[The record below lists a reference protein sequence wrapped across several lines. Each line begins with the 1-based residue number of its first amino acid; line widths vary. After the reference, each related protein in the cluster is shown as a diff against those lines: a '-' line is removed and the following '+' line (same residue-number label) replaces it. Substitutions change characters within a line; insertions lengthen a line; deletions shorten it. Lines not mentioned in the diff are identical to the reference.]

1 MFKLFI
7 KLIITMIFSLSP
19 LVSLAKNV
27 PNSSVI
33 VQRVVDGDTIK
44 VIYQSKLESVRLI
57 GIDTPESR
65 INKRAYLQ
73 TQEYNKDA
81 ETIVNLGIKAKEY
94 TNSLV
99 KAGDNVRL
107 EFDVQQRDK
116 YQRLLA
122 YVWLKNGKMLNEEII
137 KNGYAMPLTIPP
149 DIKYEKRF
157 LQAYKYARE
166 HNLGLWKE

>member
-1 MFKLFI
+1 MAK
-7 KLIITMIFSLSP
+7 TSP
-19 LVSLAKNV
+19 DYN
-27 PNSSVI
+27 VI

-57 GIDTPESR
+57 GIDTPEFR

-81 ETIVNLGIKAKEY
+81 ETIVSLGLAAKEY

-99 KAGDNVRL
+99 KKGDTVKL
-107 EFDVQQRDK
+107 EFDVQKRDK
-116 YQRLLA
+116 YKRLLA

-149 DIKYEKRF
+149 NVKYEKRF

>member
-7 KLIITMIFSLSP
+7 KLIIAVIFSFSP
-19 LVSLAKNV
+19 LISLAKTSPDYN
-27 PNSSVI
+27 VI

-57 GIDTPESR
+57 GIDTPEFR

-81 ETIVNLGIKAKEY
+81 ETIVSLGLAAKEY

-99 KAGDNVRL
+99 KKGDTVKL
-107 EFDVQQRDK
+107 EFDVQKRDK
-116 YQRLLA
+116 YKRLLA

-149 DIKYEKRF
+149 NVKYEKRF